1 MNGVQHKV
9 VGTGAGIASAM
20 ILSANTSDPLSVIV
34 AGAAIV
40 GCMLPDIDHDKTKI
54 GRKRKVVT
62 TAGNTLFNVVVY
74 GGIALALVAIWAVA
88 YGFASVGVNITNLVI
103 AVIGL
108 IVVAVAKKII
118 GSSQTFRWA
127 AKHRGLMHTL
137 LVPVIGVILYF
148 ASSFGLW
155 RYAMMGL
162 VIGYLSHLFADM
174 QTVEGCPVLFPFT
187 RNNIRF
193 MKLSTKDSKCTV
205 FAYIDAA
212 LFIGLAYYYVTYL

>member
-20 ILSANTSDPLSVIV
+20 IISANTADPLSVLV

-40 GCMLPDIDHDKTKI
+40 GCMLPDIDHDRTKI
-54 GRKRKVVT
+54 GRKRKAVT
-62 TAGNTLFNVVVY
+62 TAGNTLFNIALY
-74 GGIALALVAIWAVA
+74 GGIVLAIAAIWAVT
-88 YGFASVGVNITNLVI
+88 YGFASAGVHITNLIV

-108 IVVAVAKKII
+108 IIVAIAKKII
-118 GSSQTFRWA
+118 GNSKTFRWA

-137 LVPVIGVILYF
+137 FVPVILVVLYF

-155 RYAMMGL
+155 RYAMLGT

-174 QTVEGCPVLFPFT
+174 QTVEGCPVLFPLSK
-187 RNNIRF
+187 NNVRI
-193 MKLSTKDSKCTV
+193 MKLNTKDSKCTIV
-205 FAYIDAA
+205 AYIDAA